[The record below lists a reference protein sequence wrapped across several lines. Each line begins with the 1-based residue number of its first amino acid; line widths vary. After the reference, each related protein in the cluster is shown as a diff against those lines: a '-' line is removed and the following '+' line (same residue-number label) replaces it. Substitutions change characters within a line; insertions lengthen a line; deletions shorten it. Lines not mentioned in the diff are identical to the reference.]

1 MLIRIKKKNLG
12 LIFFIAIALISFMS
26 IISYTYGAPTGASLT
41 NVSTTQK
48 GAANPDWNN
57 GTKGAIHIV
66 RLTAEQQNI
75 KWKAYVGNVSST
87 FVLDDS
93 DDYSIYQWTIT
104 SFTGQVY
111 ITRDGS
117 VTWGTVDCANITNK
131 EAEDT
136 AIDHT
141 STSEDSVN
149 STFTSTS
156 HRDFT
161 VASNPIT
168 DGDCFSTATWANDT
182 TQSPSATTPFT
193 EVLLWDST
201 GGDMIYTTFVEN
213 DASSYRNDTA
223 STNVTY
229 DFQAIVPEDG
239 DAVDPTL
246 TYYFYLELTSN

>member
-1 MLIRIKKKNLG
+1 MLIRIKKKELG
-12 LIFFIAIALISFMS
+12 MYVFIAIAFISFMG
-26 IISYTYGAPTGASLT
+26 IMSYTYGAPTGATLT

-48 GAANPDWNN
+48 NASDPDWGNHS
-57 GTKGAIHIV
+57 KGAIHII

-87 FVLDDS
+87 FVLDDE
-93 DDYSIYQWTIT
+93 DDYSIYQWTI
-104 SFTGQVY
+104 SDFTGQVY

-117 VTWGTVDCANITNK
+117 VTWGTVDCANVTNK

-182 TQSPSATTPFT
+182 TQTASATTPFT

-201 GGDMIYTTFVEN
+201 GGNMIYTTFVEN
-213 DASSYRNDTA
+213 DVSSYRGDVA
-223 STNVTY
+223 STNVTLY
-229 DFQAIVPEDG
+229 LQNVFFVVNLFFFDNLNVIV
-239 DAVDPTL
+239 V
-246 TYYFYLELTSN
+246 